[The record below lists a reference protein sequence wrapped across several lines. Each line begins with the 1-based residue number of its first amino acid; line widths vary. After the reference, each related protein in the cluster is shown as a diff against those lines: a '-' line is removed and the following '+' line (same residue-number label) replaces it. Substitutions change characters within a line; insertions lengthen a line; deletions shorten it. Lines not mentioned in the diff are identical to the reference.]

1 MIERDKD
8 VGQQFMRILDEVHKR
23 VIGMDEAIETIL
35 IAIFSGGHILLESV
49 PGMGKTMMSRTIADA
64 LDCSFKRVQC
74 TADLAPKDMIGDSVY
89 DDKEGK
95 YVLRKGP
102 IFANILLVDE
112 INRAPPLTQ
121 SALLEVMEEKQA
133 TVRGTTYELPK
144 PFTVLATQNP
154 VEQAG
159 TYPLPEA
166 QKDRFLFKVMISYP
180 TKEDEINIVKSRFEE
195 EKVERIFNPAEIIIL
210 QKEIANN
217 VHISDTLI
225 EYSVKIVEATRTFRG
240 VSTGGSIRPSL
251 SFRICAQT
259 RAFLHGRDHVIVED
273 IQYLALPLLRH
284 RLILDPNVKEFGT
297 TPDDIIGKILQ
308 RTEPP

>member
-23 VIGMDEAIETIL
+23 VVGMEEAIETIL
-35 IAIFSGGHILLESV
+35 IAIFAGGHILLESV

-64 LDCSFKRVQC
+64 LDCTFKRVQC
-74 TADLAPKDMIGDSVY
+74 TADLAPKDLIGDSVY

-95 YVLRKGP
+95 YILRKGP
-102 IFANILLVDE
+102 IFTNILLVDE

-121 SALLEVMEEKQA
+121 SGLLEVMEEKQA

-166 QKDRFLFKVMISYP
+166 QKDRFLFKVNISYP
-180 TKEDEINIVKSRFEE
+180 TKEDEISIVKSRFDD
-195 EKVERIFNPAEIIIL
+195 EKVEKIFNPAEIVIL
-210 QKEIANN
+210 QREIQSN
-217 VHISDTLI
+217 VHMSDTLI
-225 EYSVKIVEATRTFRG
+225 EYAVKIVEATRTFRG
-240 VSTGGSIRPSL
+240 VATGGSIRPSL
-251 SFRICAQT
+251 SFRYTAQT
-259 RAFLHGRDHVIVED
+259 RAFLHGRDHVTLDD
-273 IQYLALPLLRH
+273 IQYLSFPLLRH

-297 TPDDIIGKILQ
+297 TPDDIIGKILA
-308 RTEPP
+308 RIEPP